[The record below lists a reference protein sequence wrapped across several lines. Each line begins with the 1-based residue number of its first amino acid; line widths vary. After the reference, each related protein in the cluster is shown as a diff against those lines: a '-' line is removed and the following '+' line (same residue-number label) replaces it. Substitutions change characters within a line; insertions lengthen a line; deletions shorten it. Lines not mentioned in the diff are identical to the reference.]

1 MVVLPVPMAPSTR
14 VTLLRGMPPS
24 RIESRPLI
32 PVRAKFSGVGMRFT
46 ALVSFAIGTF
56 AMLLGEAGPRCGI
69 WLLHPSA
76 FERSNDRE
84 PSGSARCSPEQWCEG
99 IVVVI
104 EHLKGIHP
112 SPSGLVLCSR
122 DHFRRDEGFQRRRDL
137 LEVVPHESD
146 QAFAGQ
152 QQDRKSTRL
161 NSSHVAISYAVFR

>member
-56 AMLLGEAGPRCGI
+56 AMLLGEAGPRCGN

-84 PSGSARCSPEQWCEG
+84 PSGSARCSPERSEERRVGKECRARWSAYQYKKRMKK
-99 IVVVI
+99 I
-104 EHLKGIHP
+104 E
-112 SPSGLVLCSR
+112 SR
-122 DHFRRDEGFQRRRDL
+122 S
-137 LEVVPHESD
+137 EVTNVYI
-146 QAFAGQ
+146 
-152 QQDRKSTRL
+152 R
-161 NSSHVAISYAVFR
+161 

>member
-32 PVRAKFSGVGMRFT
+32 PVSAKSSGVGMRFT
-46 ALVSFAIGTF
+46 TLLSFAIGTF
-56 AMLLGEAGPRCGI
+56 PMLLGEAGARCAS
-69 WLLHPSA
+69 WVLHPSA

-84 PSGSARCSPEQWCEG
+84 PSRSGRCSPEQLCEG

-104 EHLKGIHP
+104 CHLESIHP

-122 DHFRRDEGFQRRRDL
+122 DHFRRDEGFQRRCDL
-137 LEVVPHESD
+137 VEVVPQHSD
-146 QAFAGQ
+146 QAFVAQ
-152 QQDRKSTRL
+152 Q
-161 NSSHVAISYAVFR
+161 HAWMAVKKD

>member
-76 FERSNDRE
+76 FERSSDPE
-84 PSGSARCSPEQWCEG
+84 PSAAARCSPGHGCAG
-99 IVVVI
+99 D
-104 EHLKGIHP
+104 
-112 SPSGLVLCSR
+112 LC
-122 DHFRRDEGFQRRRDL
+122 L
-137 LEVVPHESD
+137 LH
-146 QAFAGQ
+146 
-152 QQDRKSTRL
+152 TL
-161 NSSHVAISYAVFR
+161 